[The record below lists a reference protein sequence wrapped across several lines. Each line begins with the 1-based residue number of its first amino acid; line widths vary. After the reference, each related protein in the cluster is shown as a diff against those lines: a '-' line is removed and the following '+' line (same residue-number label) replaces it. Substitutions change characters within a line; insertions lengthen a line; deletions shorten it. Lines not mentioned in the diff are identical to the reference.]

1 MVLALLATLACV
13 AGYLLFPTVPLIQ
26 QQGLA
31 QFLATT
37 AATLFAILGV
47 WIAVLDPKTL
57 LDSPVTASPPDSRS
71 LSVQLFRPWLYATSV
86 FAIAV
91 IHAFVLGAGASL
103 WDGNRAIQQVSGA
116 LLVFSLLLLLNTLLG
131 TLLPVAHLQRKER
144 ERRIRAEYR
153 L

>member
-1 MVLALLATLACV
+1 MVLALLAILACV
-13 AGYLLFPTVPLIQ
+13 AGYLLFPTVSLAQ

-57 LDSPVTASPPDSRS
+57 LDSPVTPSPPDSRS

-103 WDGNRAIQQVSGA
+103 WDGNRSIQRVSGA
-116 LLVFSLLLLLNTLLG
+116 LLVFSLFLLINTLLG

-144 ERRIRAEYR
+144 ERQIRAAYR
-153 L
+153 R